1 MHVIKAINKAFEDG
15 KMHTAKDKDG
25 NRYEVYISQSDTD
38 QKLRVL
44 KNGMMIEISLDL
56 DFKGGLSL

>member
-1 MHVIKAINKAFEDG
+1 MHIIKAINKAFEDD
-15 KMHTAKDKDG
+15 KMNTAKDKDG

-38 QKLRVL
+38 QKLRVI

-56 DFKGGLSL
+56 NFKGG